1 MASST
6 KKLSYL
12 ALFLSLG
19 LVLNF
24 AERFYSIVPGIPG
37 IKFGLSNIIIL
48 IAFHYFSRREV
59 GLLLISRILLS
70 SFFVSSFSSFFYSL
84 VGGLFSYFI
93 MALLYPHLN
102 VKFSL
107 YGLSLLGAF
116 FHNTGQLL
124 VLAYFLKSFRIA
136 LAYYPLLIWAGTVS
150 GLATAF
156 IGLKITRSLSLGF
169 KVGS

>member
-70 SFFVSSFSSFFYSL
+70 SFFVTPLFASVDYYSTFFRPFLYL
-84 VGGLFSYFI
+84 VCF
-93 MALLYPHLN
+93 
-102 VKFSL
+102 
-107 YGLSLLGAF
+107 
-116 FHNTGQLL
+116 T
-124 VLAYFLKSFRIA
+124 
-136 LAYYPLLIWAGTVS
+136 
-150 GLATAF
+150 
-156 IGLKITRSLSLGF
+156 
-169 KVGS
+169 